1 MVEQSAAF
9 HRIKHIK
16 SYDNMAQII
25 LPSKINCI
33 DTSDEIQYHQKD
45 TAQTKVAHCMGTSNE
60 IQFHPFY
67 FWGQFLYSLF
77 GKSLVTVCETYETG
91 SARRWRRD
99 AKRRRIQHKMGMG
112 TASFSTKNK
121 DICYKQMSFYAS
133 NICVMVANAVSNC
146 YKRRCS
152 GSLRCSSLIML

>member
-1 MVEQSAAF
+1 MVEQFASF
-9 HRIKHIK
+9 HRIKYIK

-33 DTSDEIQYHQKD
+33 GTSNDIQYRLTDSMPKEVRNHVGISNEIQYH
-45 TAQTKVAHCMGTSNE
+45 
-60 IQFHPFY
+60 PLY
-67 FWGQFLYSLF
+67 FWGQFLSSHF
-77 GKSLVTVCETYETG
+77 EKPLVAVCETSETG
-91 SARRWRRD
+91 SARGWRRD
-99 AKRRRIQHKMGMG
+99 AKRRRILHEMVVG

-121 DICYKQMSFYAS
+121 DICYKQMPFYAS

>member
-1 MVEQSAAF
+1 MIEQSAAF
-9 HRIKHIK
+9 HHTKYIK
-16 SYDNMAQII
+16 SHDNLAQII
-25 LPSKINCI
+25 LPSKINCMA
-33 DTSDEIQYHQKD
+33 TSDEIQNHQKD
-45 TAQTKVAHCMGTSNE
+45 IAQTKIAHCVRTSNE
-60 IQFHPFY
+60 IHYHPLY
-67 FWGQFLYSLF
+67 FWGQYLSSHFE
-77 GKSLVTVCETYETG
+77 KPLVAVCETSGTE
-91 SARRWRRD
+91 SARGWKRE
-99 AKRRRIQHKMGMG
+99 AKRRRIQHEMGMG